1 MPKQSA
7 GILLF
12 RRSPGGAEVLI
23 VHPGGPFWAKKD
35 TGAWSIPKG
44 EFEEGEDAETAAK
57 REFEEEIGAP
67 APEGVYLNLG
77 QAKQRS
83 GKIVYGFACEN
94 DFNLEQFKSNMFTM
108 EWPPKSGVQQEF
120 PECDRAAWV
129 TLTVAKKK
137 LVSGQVP
144 LLETL
149 AKELGESLDPPTS
162 GKTGK
167 NPPVPPAQAS
177 LF

>member
-1 MPKQSA
+1 MPKHSA
-7 GILLF
+7 GLLLY
-12 RRSPGGAEVLI
+12 RPGPAGFEVLI

-35 TGAWSIPKG
+35 LGAWSIPKG
-44 EFEEGEDAETAAK
+44 EYDEAEEPLTAAK

-67 APEGVYLNLG
+67 APAGEYETLG
-77 QAKQRS
+77 EAKQAS
-83 GKIVYGFACEN
+83 GKIVHAFALKS
-94 DFNLEQFKSNMFTM
+94 DFNLERFKSNMFEM

-129 TLTVAKKK
+129 PLKTARQK
-137 LVSGQVP
+137 LVKGQVV

-149 AKELGESLDPPTS
+149 ARKVGENLDGPIAS
-162 GKTGK
+162 AG
-167 NPPVPPAQAS
+167 PAQAS